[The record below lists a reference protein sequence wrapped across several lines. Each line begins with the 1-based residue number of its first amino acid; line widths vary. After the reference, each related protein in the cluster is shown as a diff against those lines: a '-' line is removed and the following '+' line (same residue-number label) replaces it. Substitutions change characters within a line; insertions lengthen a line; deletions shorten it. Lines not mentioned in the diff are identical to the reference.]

1 MTASDD
7 GTAGRSPNRIAA
19 VPCQD
24 AGLLALLDV
33 GTGERLGTIPVGSH
47 PVHATSAAGTTFVAT
62 MGERAVTA
70 VRPDGEVEQVDTGV
84 LGPSHFAAVRDELF
98 VTCTAGD
105 VVAVIDPDG
114 PALVDRIAVGAEP
127 HELVVDPVRE
137 TVLVGTRRNG
147 TVDVVAPRDRAVL
160 ASVDVGSDAR
170 VQGIALASDGDR
182 GYAVDQSGSRV
193 VAFDPHVD
201 GDASPSAVAAVGSDP
216 YDLVATGDRVLV
228 PGRED
233 GTVHEFDSQ
242 LGVNAVH
249 DGFGRPVDLFR
260 LDGSWWVLDASD
272 PAIRSLDGRAVDAG
286 DPGLSATPVDGRLL
300 VSHYDDD
307 RVSLVDLET
316 GPVWTQAVPAR
327 PFGAVVV

>member
-1 MTASDD
+1 MTANDD
-7 GTAGRSPNRIAA
+7 GTAGRPPNRIAA

-84 LGPSHFAAVRDELF
+84 LGPSHFASVGGELF
-98 VTCTAGD
+98 VACTAGD

-114 PALVDRIAVGAEP
+114 PAVVDRIGVGAEP
-127 HELVVDPVRE
+127 HELAVDPIRG
-137 TVLVGTRRNG
+137 TLLVGTRRDG
-147 TVDVVAPRDRAVL
+147 TVDVVSPRERAVI
-160 ASVDVGSDAR
+160 AAIDVGPEAR
-170 VQGIALASDGDR
+170 VQGVTVPPDGDR
-182 GYAVDQSGSRV
+182 GYAVDQSGARV
-193 VAFDPHVD
+193 VAFDPHAD
-201 GDASPSAVAAVGSDP
+201 RDASPSAVAAVGADP
-216 YDLVATGDRVLV
+216 YDLVATGDRVFV

-233 GTVHEFDSQ
+233 GTVHEFDSR
-242 LGVNAVH
+242 LGLEAVH
-249 DGFGRPVDLFR
+249 DGFDRPVDLFR

-272 PAIRSLDGRAVDAG
+272 PAIRSLDGRTVDAG
-286 DPGLSATPVDGRLL
+286 GPGLSATPVDGRLL
-300 VSHYDDD
+300 VSQYDDD

-327 PFGAVVV
+327 PFGAVVA